1 MKNPK
6 TIFHAISY
14 LQYPIILVAIYYY
27 VIFIISFKSGVI
39 WNELNNCLVFIGIS
53 LSISTLQDT
62 SKTQNKLSKKVW
74 ESPKKGK
81 LVLIIMASMAAIF
94 LIIGVIGYIYINE
107 NTLKEISF
115 GLIVLAIGLIGVLKS
130 AIEMFENHR
139 KDKN

>member
-6 TIFHAISY
+6 IIFHAISY
-14 LQYPIILVAIYYY
+14 
-27 VIFIISFKSGVI
+27 
-39 WNELNNCLVFIGIS
+39 
-53 LSISTLQDT
+53 LQDT